1 MARRYDSKE
10 AKRRIL
16 TACVRLFLEKGY
28 TNTKVAE
35 ILKEADV
42 SAGSFQN
49 IFRTKDGVLTELI
62 GMMFSRQFGAV
73 RPLAANAPSPVYLYA
88 VETALQLAMTELS
101 ENLRDIYVE
110 AYTFPRH
117 GGDHPPQHHG
127 RAAGGVQ
134 RVSAG
139 CAECDF
145 YEMELGTAGMMRG
158 YMARRCDPYFTLERK
173 IRRYLSMS
181 LSALQVPAQEREQ
194 VIAFVAEIDMLAEA
208 RKVVDA
214 VLASLSVQFDLKG

>member
-88 VETALQLAMTELS
+88 VETALQLALSELS

-110 AYTFPRH
+110 AYTFP
-117 GGDHPPQHHG
+117 
-127 RAAGGVQ
+127 AT
-134 RVSAG
+134 
-139 CAECDF
+139 AEIIHRST
-145 YEMELGTAGMMRG
+145 TAGMMRG

-173 IRRYLSMS
+173 IRRFLSMS

>member
-88 VETALQLAMTELS
+88 VETAIQLHIAELTEP
-101 ENLRDIYVE
+101 LRKLYVT
-110 AYTFPRH
+110 AYTLPSTSAYLYRSTAKRLEGIF
-117 GGDHPPQHHG
+117 GDYLPD
-127 RAAGGVQ
+127 
-134 RVSAG
+134 
-139 CAECDF
+139 AEAKDF
-145 YEMELGTAGMMRG
+145 YEMEIASTGMMRSF
-158 YMARRCDPYFTLERK
+158 MAVPCDVYFTVERK
-173 IRRYLSMS
+173 IARFLECALKLYNVPPERRRG
-181 LSALQVPAQEREQ
+181 SARPFCSSTCTPWRRASSERPSSRWKR
-194 VIAFVAEIDMLAEA
+194 A
-208 RKVVDA
+208 
-214 VLASLSVQFDLKG
+214 LKP

>member
-88 VETALQLAMTELS
+88 VETALQLALSELS

-110 AYTFPRH
+110 AYTFPATAEIIHRSTTAEL
-117 GGDHPPQHHG
+117 Q
-127 RAAGGVQ
+127 AAF
-134 RVSAG
+134 SAYLPG

-158 YMARRCDPYFTLERK
+158 YMARRCDPYFYAGAQNTAVPEYEPECAAGPRAGA
-173 IRRYLSMS
+173 RAGHRFCGGDRY
-181 LSALQVPAQEREQ
+181 ACRGAEGGRCRAC
-194 VIAFVAEIDMLAEA
+194 IAV
-208 RKVVDA
+208 RA
-214 VLASLSVQFDLKG
+214 V

>member
-110 AYTFPRH
+110 AYTFPATAEIIHRSTTAEL
-117 GGDHPPQHHG
+117 Q
-127 RAAGGVQ
+127 AAF
-134 RVSAG
+134 SAYLPG

-158 YMARRCDPYFTLERK
+158 YMGTAVRPLLYAGAQNTAVPEHEPECAAGPRAGARAGHRFCGGDRYACPGAEGGRCR
-173 IRRYLSMS
+173 
-181 LSALQVPAQEREQ
+181 AC
-194 VIAFVAEIDMLAEA
+194 IAV
-208 RKVVDA
+208 RA
-214 VLASLSVQFDLKG
+214 V

>member
-88 VETALQLAMTELS
+88 VEICGISMWKRTPSPPRRRSSTAAPLPSCRRRSARICPGAPSAISTRWSWARLA
-101 ENLRDIYVE
+101 
-110 AYTFPRH
+110 
-117 GGDHPPQHHG
+117 
-127 RAAGGVQ
+127 
-134 RVSAG
+134 
-139 CAECDF
+139 
-145 YEMELGTAGMMRG
+145 
-158 YMARRCDPYFTLERK
+158 
-173 IRRYLSMS
+173 
-181 LSALQVPAQEREQ
+181 
-194 VIAFVAEIDMLAEA
+194 
-208 RKVVDA
+208 
-214 VLASLSVQFDLKG
+214 

>member
-88 VETALQLAMTELS
+88 VDAEEFVV
-101 ENLRDIYVE
+101 NKLRD
-110 AYTFPRH
+110 
-117 GGDHPPQHHG
+117 
-127 RAAGGVQ
+127 
-134 RVSAG
+134 
-139 CAECDF
+139 
-145 YEMELGTAGMMRG
+145 RG
-158 YMARRCDPYFTLERK
+158 
-173 IRRYLSMS
+173 S
-181 LSALQVPAQEREQ
+181 LSATTMVTNVQDF
-194 VIAFVAEIDMLAEA
+194 ITKVARDLG
-208 RKVVDA
+208 
-214 VLASLSVQFDLKG
+214 VQP